1 VCAELT
7 KRPDVK
13 RPDIRAGEMIAIPL
27 LNIGSMGGNTGR
39 FEGAT
44 VERL

>member
-1 VCAELT
+1 MLSGQVFG
-7 KRPDVK
+7 R
-13 RPDIRAGEMIAIPL
+13 GEMIAIPL
-27 LNIGSMGGNTGR
+27 LNIGSMGGNTDR